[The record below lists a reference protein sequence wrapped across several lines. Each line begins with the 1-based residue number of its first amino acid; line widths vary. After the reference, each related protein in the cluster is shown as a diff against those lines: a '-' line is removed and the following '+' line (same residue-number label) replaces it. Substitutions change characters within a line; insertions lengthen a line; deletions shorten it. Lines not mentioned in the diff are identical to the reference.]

1 MNRGLFALS
10 LMLCLPAARANDAA
24 GLDLTIQVLGRH
36 DNIDE
41 RIVNRIEIPGVEVE
55 RLPIEQQPL
64 AAVGGTVNGVLDAVG
79 GVVEGVVE
87 GVAPLLPLLRY
98 DEWVEQKKEAEQD
111 RRREA
116 RERARERRE

>member
-1 MNRGLFALS
+1 MKRGLAFLA
-10 LMLCLPAARANDAA
+10 LMLCLPAAQAGDAD
-24 GLDLTIQVLGRH
+24 GLDLTIQVLGRN

-41 RIVNRIEIPGVEVE
+41 RIVNRIEVPGVEVD
-55 RLPIEQQPL
+55 RLPIEQRPL
-64 AAVGGTVNGVLDAVG
+64 AAVGGTVNGVLGAVG
-79 GVVEGVVE
+79 GVGEGVVG

-98 DEWVEQKKEAEQD
+98 DEWVEQRKEAEQD